1 MNDIT
6 PTDPDHSA
14 RWTLLRDTGV
24 LQVKLIIDG
33 LRDFLLVPASLI
45 AAIVSL
51 AQTKDGKP
59 GPQFYKLLALGKQS
73 ERSINLFGAFD
84 HAPHELGGQGQLG
97 DLDIDELVVR
107 VESFVVDEFNRGG
120 MTRQAKE
127 QIDKA
132 LDAIQRRGR
141 KSRNSDESN
150 S

>member
-1 MNDIT
+1 MT
-6 PTDPDHSA
+6 PTEPDHSA
-14 RWTLLRDTGV
+14 RWTLIRDTAV

-51 AQTKDGKP
+51 AKTRDGKP
-59 GPQFYKLLALGKQS
+59 GPQFYQLLALGKQS
-73 ERSINLFGAFD
+73 ERSINLFGALD
-84 HAPHELGGQGQLG
+84 HAPQELADQSHLG
-97 DLDIDELVVR
+97 DLNIDELVVR
-107 VESFVVDEFNRGG
+107 VESFVVDEFKRGG
-120 MTRQAKE
+120 MTKQAKE

-141 KSRNSDESN
+141 KSRNSDDSK

>member
-1 MNDIT
+1 MNDMT
-6 PTDPDHSA
+6 PTEPDHSA
-14 RWTLLRDTGV
+14 RWTLIRDTAV

-51 AQTKDGKP
+51 TKTRDGKP
-59 GPQFYKLLALGKQS
+59 GPQFYQLLALGKQS
-73 ERSINLFGAFD
+73 ERSINLFGALD
-84 HAPHELGGQGQLG
+84 HAPQELADQSHLG
-97 DLDIDELVVR
+97 DLNIDELVVR
-107 VESFVVDEFNRGG
+107 VESFVVDEFKRGG
-120 MTRQAKE
+120 MTKQAKE

-141 KSRNSDESN
+141 KSRNSDESK

>member
-1 MNDIT
+1 MT
-6 PTDPDHSA
+6 PTEPDHSA
-14 RWTLLRDTGV
+14 RWTLIRDTAV

-51 AQTKDGKP
+51 TKTRDGKP
-59 GPQFYKLLALGKQS
+59 GPQFYQLLALGKQS
-73 ERSINLFGAFD
+73 ERSINLFGALD
-84 HAPHELGGQGQLG
+84 HAPQELADQSHLG
-97 DLDIDELVVR
+97 DLNIDELVVR
-107 VESFVVDEFNRGG
+107 VESFVVDEFKRGG
-120 MTRQAKE
+120 MTKQAKE

-141 KSRNSDESN
+141 KSRNSDESK

>member
-6 PTDPDHSA
+6 ATDPDHSA
-14 RWTLLRDTGV
+14 RWTLIRDTAV

-51 AQTKDGKP
+51 AKTKDGKP
-59 GPQFYKLLALGKQS
+59 GPQFYQLLALGKQS
-73 ERSINLFGAFD
+73 ERSINLFGASD
-84 HAPHELGGQGQLG
+84 HAPEELEQQSHLG
-97 DLDIDELVVR
+97 DLNIDQLVVR
-107 VESFVVDEFNRGG
+107 VESFVVDEFKRGG